1 MAIWAMTIAVIIMTV
16 VIMYYRKKYKVTRV
30 VNEGGRSIIQIS
42 QDADSENIMMGIFY
56 GPYDDRL
63 PFSSVIPAEALEEE
77 EPMMPQFEFG
87 REFWNKV
94 CNIRSIKDDDEAFA
108 VARRLVEMKVIPE
121 EDVPSFLGL
130 DGENRRP
137 KVETADEESTSG
149 PMPVQEEE
157 DSPAPSAAGSAAA
170 PSQEPEKESEQV
182 EQVEQK
188 EEPEKPRP
196 SAPAY
201 SVQKPS
207 DKGAERP
214 EAVPVDNW
222 AALEKF
228 FNEDMDF

>member
-1 MAIWAMTIAVIIMTV
+1 MRPDFLVNMSYAMADVYAGTV
-16 VIMYYRKKYKVTRV
+16 DQILINLAKY
-30 VNEGGRSIIQIS
+30 
-42 QDADSENIMMGIFY
+42 F
-56 GPYDDRL
+56 PY
-63 PFSSVIPAEALEEE
+63 
-77 EPMMPQFEFG
+77 
-87 REFWNKV
+87 
-94 CNIRSIKDDDEAFA
+94 IKDDDEAFA

-157 DSPAPSAAGSAAA
+157 DAPSPSAAGSAAA
-170 PSQEPEKESEQV
+170 PSQEPEKESEQG
-182 EQVEQK
+182 EQK

-201 SVQKPS
+201 SVHKPS
-207 DKGAERP
+207 DKGAGRP